1 MRWELRPGARLQ
13 LGGEEEPVGGE
24 QVQGDQEPVQR
35 HRSGLEAGRV
45 QGSGTQCAFESGFN
59 PTPPLCYAYVS
70 GRFPVRRG
78 GALRVRFEARCLEQ
92 QVRDDLRWPQP
103 GARQAAGQGRQGGHT
118 QVDIRVRIYQSFY
131 FFEKKKPCWTKS
143 IT

>member
-1 MRWELRPGARLQ
+1 M
-13 LGGEEEPVGGE
+13 GGE
-24 QVQGDQEPVQR
+24 QVQGDQEPLQR

-45 QGSGTQCAFESGFN
+45 QGGGTQCAFESGLN

-92 QVRDDLRWPQP
+92 QVRDDLRWPKP
-103 GARQAAGQGRQGGHT
+103 GARKAAGQGRQGGHT
-118 QVDIRVRIYQSFY
+118 QVDIRVREFINLFILK
-131 FFEKKKPCWTKS
+131 EKPSGRQVLLKKYAES
-143 IT
+143 Q